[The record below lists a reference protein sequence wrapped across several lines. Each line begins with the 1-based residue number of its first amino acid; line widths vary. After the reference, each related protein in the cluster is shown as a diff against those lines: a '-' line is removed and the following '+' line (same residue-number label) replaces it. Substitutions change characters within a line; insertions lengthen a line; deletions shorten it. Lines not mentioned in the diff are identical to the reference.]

1 MFPSG
6 LIHATDTLMV
16 IMNNVELLLNTM
28 LFRGGNKDNIENI
41 LDLFQERTLNQN
53 ATIFTQNMP
62 AEALYIVKSGRVRIS
77 MMAGEGEEMGLLL
90 LGPGEF
96 FGELAL
102 IQETNRLVT
111 ARAETPV
118 ELLLLTR
125 KDFQKLIEVEPQV
138 AAKALVVITK
148 LLAMRIRTYSERLKQ
163 LIVT

>member
-1 MFPSG
+1 
-6 LIHATDTLMV
+6 
-16 IMNNVELLLNTM
+16 MNNLELLLTTM
-28 LFRGGNKDNIENI
+28 LFRGAGKDKIEHI
-41 LDLFQERTLNQN
+41 LDLFQERKLNPN

-62 AEALYIVKSGRVRIS
+62 AEALYIVKSGKVRIS

-111 ARAETPV
+111 ARAETNV

-125 KDFQKLIEVEPQV
+125 KDFNTLIELEPRV
-138 AAKALVVITK
+138 ATRALVVITK
-148 LLAMRIRTYSERLKQ
+148 LLAMRIRTYHERLKQ
-163 LIVT
+163 LIVS

>member
-1 MFPSG
+1 
-6 LIHATDTLMV
+6 
-16 IMNNVELLLNTM
+16 MNNRELLLKTM
-28 LFRGGNKDNIENI
+28 LFRGGTKDKLDRI
-41 LDLFQERTLNQN
+41 LELFQERHLNQN

-62 AEALYIVKSGRVRIS
+62 AEALYIVKSGKVRIS

-125 KDFQKLIEVEPQV
+125 KDFTSLIELEPEI
-138 AAKALVVITK
+138 AARTLVVITK
-148 LLAMRIRTYSERLKQ
+148 LLAMRIRTYHERLKQ
-163 LIVT
+163 LIVS

>member
-1 MFPSG
+1 
-6 LIHATDTLMV
+6 
-16 IMNNVELLLNTM
+16 MNNLELLLTTM
-28 LFRGGNKDNIENI
+28 LFRGAGKDKIEHI
-41 LDLFQERTLNQN
+41 LDLFQERKLNPN

-62 AEALYIVKSGRVRIS
+62 AEALYIVKSGKVRIS

-111 ARAETPV
+111 ARAETNV

-125 KDFQKLIEVEPQV
+125 KDFSTLIELEPRV
-138 AAKALVVITK
+138 ATRALVVITK
-148 LLAMRIRTYSERLKQ
+148 LLAMRIRTYHERLKQ
-163 LIVT
+163 LIVS

>member
-1 MFPSG
+1 
-6 LIHATDTLMV
+6 MV
-16 IMNNVELLLNTM
+16 IMNNIELLLNTM
-28 LFRGGNKDNIENI
+28 LFRGAGKDRIENI
-41 LDLFQERTLNQN
+41 LELFQERQLIQN
-53 ATIFTQNMP
+53 ATIFAQNMP
-62 AEALYIVKSGRVRIS
+62 AEALYIVKSGKVRIS

-102 IQETNRLVT
+102 IQEANRLVT

-125 KDFQKLIEVEPQV
+125 KDFQALIEQEPRI

-148 LLAMRIRTYSERLKQ
+148 LLAMRIRTYNERLKQ
-163 LIVT
+163 LIVS

>member
-1 MFPSG
+1 
-6 LIHATDTLMV
+6 
-16 IMNNVELLLNTM
+16 
-28 LFRGGNKDNIENI
+28 
-41 LDLFQERTLNQN
+41 
-53 ATIFTQNMP
+53 
-62 AEALYIVKSGRVRIS
+62 

-125 KDFQKLIEVEPQV
+125 KDFQAMIEQEPRI
-138 AAKALVVITK
+138 AARALVVIAK
-148 LLAMRIRTYSERLKQ
+148 LLAMRIRTYNERLKQ
-163 LIVT
+163 LIVI

>member
-1 MFPSG
+1 
-6 LIHATDTLMV
+6 
-16 IMNNVELLLNTM
+16 MNNLELLLSTM
-28 LFRGGNKDNIENI
+28 LFRGSSKDRIEHI
-41 LDLFQERTLNQN
+41 LELFQERQLNQN
-53 ATIFTQNMP
+53 ATIFAQNMP
-62 AEALYIVKSGRVRIS
+62 AEALYIVKSGKVRIS

-111 ARAETPV
+111 ARAETAV

-125 KDFQKLIEVEPQV
+125 KDFQALIEQEPRI

-148 LLAMRIRTYSERLKQ
+148 LLAMRIRTYNERLKQ
-163 LIVT
+163 LIVS

>member
-1 MFPSG
+1 
-6 LIHATDTLMV
+6 
-16 IMNNVELLLNTM
+16 M
-28 LFRGGNKDNIENI
+28 LFRGNSRDRVEHI
-41 LDLFQERTLNQN
+41 LELFQERQLNQN
-53 ATIFTQNMP
+53 ATIFAQNMP
-62 AEALYIVKSGRVRIS
+62 AEALYIVKSGKVRIS

-111 ARAETPV
+111 ARAETAV

-125 KDFQKLIEVEPQV
+125 RDFQALIEQEPRI

-148 LLAMRIRTYSERLKQ
+148 LLAMRIRTYNERLKQ
-163 LIVT
+163 LIVS

>member
-1 MFPSG
+1 
-6 LIHATDTLMV
+6 
-16 IMNNVELLLNTM
+16 MNNLELLLTTM
-28 LFRGGNKDNIENI
+28 LFRGAGKDKIEHI
-41 LDLFQERTLNQN
+41 LDLFQERKLNPN

-62 AEALYIVKSGRVRIS
+62 AEALYIIKSGKVRIS

-111 ARAETPV
+111 ARAETNV

-125 KDFQKLIEVEPQV
+125 KDFNTLIELEPKV
-138 AAKALVVITK
+138 ATRALVVITK
-148 LLAMRIRTYSERLKQ
+148 LLAMRIRTYHERLKQ
-163 LIVT
+163 LIVS

>member
-1 MFPSG
+1 MFSSDP
-6 LIHATDTLMV
+6 ARDTDARKV
-16 IMNNVELLLNTM
+16 IMTNLELLLHTM
-28 LFRGGNKDNIENI
+28 LFKGSTVEKMEGVLE
-41 LDLFQERTLNQN
+41 LFQERQLDQN

-62 AEALYIVKSGRVRIS
+62 AEALYIIRSGKVRIS

-102 IQETNRLVT
+102 IQEANRLVT

-125 KDFQKLIEVEPQV
+125 RDFQALIEQEPRI

-148 LLAMRIRTYSERLKQ
+148 LLAMRVRTYHERLKH
-163 LIVT
+163 LIMP

>member
-1 MFPSG
+1 
-6 LIHATDTLMV
+6 
-16 IMNNVELLLNTM
+16 MNNIELLLSSM
-28 LFRGGNKDNIENI
+28 LFRGASKDKIEHI
-41 LDLFQERTLNQN
+41 LELFQERQLNPN

-62 AEALYIVKSGRVRIS
+62 AEALYIVKSGKVRIS

-125 KDFQKLIEVEPQV
+125 KDFHTLTELEPGV
-138 AAKALVVITK
+138 AARALVVITK
-148 LLAMRIRTYSERLKQ
+148 LLAMRIRTYHERLKQ
-163 LIVT
+163 LIVS